1 MNDNIYIY
9 PTDTV
14 WGIGASIY
22 SEVGNQSV
30 RKIKNK
36 DSNDPLSVLFEN
48 KVMLMDY
55 INFPAIIKSE
65 NLFKLFNFEISLL
78 LPILWIKKEIPK
90 WVLCDSKYVSIRIV
104 KNNSILKIMKDTN
117 SPITSTSLNF
127 SNEKPITEFIAA
139 KSFCAEVDQEYNL
152 KLMHKSELNIHDY
165 KAIIVAVAHDEFK
178 QFNIGRSDQQVV
190 YDIKSILQWA
200 DGRL

>member
-22 SEVGNQSV
+22 SELGNQSV

-36 DSNDPLSVLFEN
+36 DNNAPLSVLFEN
-48 KVMLMDY
+48 KVMLMEY
-55 INFPAIIKSE
+55 INFPSIIKIE
-65 NLFKLFNFEISLL
+65 NLFKLFDFETSLL
-78 LPILWIKKEIPK
+78 LPTSWIKKEIPK

-104 KNNSILKIMKDTN
+104 KNNSVLKIIKDTR

-127 SNEKPITEFIAA
+127 SSEKPITNLLAA
-139 KSFCAEVDQEYNL
+139 NLFCSQIDQKY
-152 KLMHKSELNIHDY
+152 KLILLSDHNDSHSLSGEASTMIILNELGNGR
-165 KAIIVAVAHDEFK
+165 IVRRGLRIEEIEK
-178 QFNIGRSDQQVV
+178 QLSV
-190 YDIKSILQWA
+190 LTT
-200 DGRL
+200 

>member
-152 KLMHKSELNIHDY
+152 TLL
-165 KAIIVAVAHDEFK
+165 A
-178 QFNIGRSDQQVV
+178 DQDH
-190 YDIKSILQWA
+190 YYSLSGESSTMITLD
-200 DGRL
+200 